1 MKSIKAVM
9 LAGGKGTRLR
19 PYTLVLPKPLIPVGD
34 VPVIESLLKWL
45 RRNGVRDVFITIGY
59 LGHLIKALCGNGR
72 QWDMNITYNEEPEP
86 LGTIGPLR
94 ILVDKLK
101 STFLVLNGDLVTD
114 LDLREFVKFHKSHG
128 GILTVA
134 VKEKLVKVDLGV
146 LESEGGVVTRFRE
159 KPPIR
164 FNASMGI
171 YCMEPEIL
179 KYIPE
184 GLYFGF
190 DDLMH
195 ALLAAKVPIHV
206 FNHDGLWMDIG
217 REEDFFEAQHMLNGR
232 RKTDV

>member
-1 MKSIKAVM
+1 
-9 LAGGKGTRLR
+9 
-19 PYTLVLPKPLIPVGD
+19 VLPKPLMPVGD

-72 QWDMNITYNEEPEP
+72 QWDMNIAYNEEPEP
-86 LGTIGPLR
+86 MGTIGPLR
-94 ILVDKLK
+94 LLADKPK

-114 LDLREFVKFHKSHG
+114 LDLREFVEFHKSHG

-134 VKEKLVKVDLGV
+134 VTEKSVKVDLGV

-159 KPPIR
+159 KPDIL
-164 FNASMGI
+164 FTASMGI

-179 KYIPE
+179 NHIPE
-184 GLYFGF
+184 GIYFGF

-195 ALLAAKVPIHV
+195 TLLAAGEPIHV
-206 FNHDGLWMDIG
+206 FKHDGTWMDIG
-217 REEDFFEAQHMLNGR
+217 REEDFFAAQKMLKGR
-232 RKTDV
+232 RKTDG

>member
-45 RRNGVRDVFITIGY
+45 RRNGVSDVFITIGY

-72 QWDMNITYNEEPEP
+72 QWDMRINYNEEPEP
-86 LGTIGPLR
+86 MGTIGPLR
-94 ILVDKLK
+94 LLADKLK
-101 STFLVLNGDLVTD
+101 STFLVLNGDLVTNI
-114 LDLREFVKFHKSHG
+114 DLREFVQFHKRHG

-134 VKEKLVKVDLGV
+134 VKEKFVKVDLGV
-146 LESEGGVVTRFRE
+146 LETEMGVVTRFQE
-159 KPPIR
+159 KPAIR

-171 YCMEPEIL
+171 YCMETEIL
-179 KYIPE
+179 KHIPD
-184 GLYFGF
+184 GIYFGF

-195 ALLAAKVPIHV
+195 TLLAAKIPIHT
-206 FNHDGLWMDIG
+206 FNHEGMWMDIG
-217 REEDFFEAQHMLNGR
+217 REEDFFEAQKMHRNE
-232 RKTDV
+232 V